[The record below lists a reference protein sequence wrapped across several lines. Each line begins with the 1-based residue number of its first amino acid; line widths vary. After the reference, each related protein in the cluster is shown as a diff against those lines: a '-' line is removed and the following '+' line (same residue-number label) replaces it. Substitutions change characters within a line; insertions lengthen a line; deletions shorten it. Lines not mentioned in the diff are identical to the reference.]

1 MRRAPRRVWVLAS
14 PGAEMLGVTGPWA
27 VLGHAND
34 ALGRQAY
41 APELVTV
48 AGGGLRTGHGLDLAG
63 ARSLRSATRLGLPDD
78 VIVAGCPRAVL
89 GLTPEP
95 GFVAWL
101 RRHHARIPRLISIC
115 GGAFTL
121 GEAGLLDGRR
131 ATTHWRLL
139 GDLRRRF
146 PSARVVDDEIYA
158 RDGRVW
164 TSAGITAGIDLMLA
178 LVEEDHGHA
187 VAMSVAKVLVLFL
200 RRSGRQAQFSEALKR
215 QESEPPR
222 LRDLSAIVLEHL
234 GEDLPVARLAQRLGM
249 SARTLTRWCHDELHE
264 SPAALVRRS
273 RIEEARRLLAETDLP
288 LKAVSARTGLGDA
301 STLWRVFTRHL
312 GISPAEYRDRFGARD
327 LLYAA
332 GLARSERGDD
342 DDGKSVRAL

>member
-1 MRRAPRRVWVLAS
+1 MKERPRRVWFLAS

-41 APELVTV
+41 APQLVTV
-48 AGGGLRTGHGLDLAG
+48 AGGSLRTGHGLELAG

-78 VIVAGCPRAVL
+78 VVVAGCPRAL
-89 GLTPEP
+89 DGPAPEP

-115 GGAFTL
+115 GGAFVL

-131 ATTHWRLL
+131 ATTHWRLCSASC
-139 GDLRRRF
+139 GGGF
-146 PSARVVDDEIYA
+146 PETRVIDDEIYA

-187 VAMSVAKVLVLFL
+187 LAMQSVAKILVLFL

-222 LRDLSAIVLEHL
+222 LRDLSAIVAEHL
-234 GEDLPVARLAQRLGM
+234 LVRGAARRRAAREAHGDERADAHAVVPRRAARVAGRAGAPRPASRRGAAPPRRDRLAAQGRER
-249 SARTLTRWCHDELHE
+249 AHR
-264 SPAALVRRS
+264 PRRREHSVAGSS
-273 RIEEARRLLAETDLP
+273 RAT
-288 LKAVSARTGLGDA
+288 S
-301 STLWRVFTRHL
+301 
-312 GISPAEYRDRFGARD
+312 GISPAEYRRSPLRGA
-327 LLYAA
+327 
-332 GLARSERGDD
+332 
-342 DDGKSVRAL
+342 